1 MSDATFG
8 DAAAYDRI
16 VDFYDLEH
24 AEFDEDITLYRNLAE
39 IVGDPILELG
49 CGSGRILL
57 PLAADG
63 HHVTGIDGSTRML
76 ARADERAH
84 ALGITDR
91 VTLHHADVRAA
102 ATVAGGP
109 FGLVIIGLNSLL
121 HLPSQTDQRRLLTEA
136 HRVLDPRGQL
146 VIDVLNPSPDLLHD
160 LARSV
165 VHEGSW
171 PHSAGGTVDK
181 WSSRRV
187 IASEQRLETTVW
199 YDHVRDDGGLQR
211 HRVVFCLRYPYLSEL
226 TLMLEAAGFVEWHA
240 YGGYELEPYD
250 DTSERMIVTAE
261 VTPSA
266 SATR

>member
-1 MSDATFG
+1 MGDATFG

-16 VDFYDLEH
+16 ADFYDLEH
-24 AEFDEDITLYRNLAE
+24 ADFDEDIGLYRNLAE

-63 HHVTGIDGSTRML
+63 RRVTGVDGSAGML
-76 ARADERAH
+76 ARARERAE
-84 ALGITDR
+84 AMGVSDR
-91 VTLHHADVRAA
+91 VTLEHADMRAP
-102 ATVAGGP
+102 ATAAGGP
-109 FGLVIIGLNSLL
+109 FGLVIVGLNSLL
-121 HLPSQTDQRRLLTEA
+121 HLPTQEDQRTLLVTA
-136 HRVLDPRGQL
+136 YRVLDPRGQL
-146 VIDVLNPSPDLLHD
+146 VVDVLNPAPDLLHD

-165 VHEGSW
+165 AHEGSW
-171 PHSAGGTVDK
+171 THPQGGTVDK

-199 YDHVRDDGGLQR
+199 YDHVGDDGSLQR
-211 HRVVFCLRYPYLSEL
+211 HRVAFDLRYLHLSEL

-250 DTSERMIVTAE
+250 DSSERLIMTAE